1 MSDLMSTYSQLP
13 VTFVRGEGVWLWDK
27 HGERYLDAL
36 SGIAVCGLGHCHPRV
51 VEAISR
57 QAGTLI
63 HTSNLY
69 HIDRQEHLA
78 TRITELSGMKNAFF
92 CNSGAEA
99 NESAIKLARL
109 FGHNKGI
116 DLPTIIV
123 MDNSF
128 HGRTMATLTASGNR
142 KVQAGFEPLLKGFV
156 RVPYNNIEAVRQV
169 ALNNENVV
177 AVLVEPFQGE
187 GGVNIPQAHY
197 LQELRKICDQYD
209 WLLMLDEV
217 QSGIGRSGKWFAF
230 QHSDITP
237 DVMTLAKGLG
247 SGVAI
252 GACLANGIAAE
263 TFKPGNHA
271 STFGGNPLACA
282 AALETLAVLQEE
294 GVIDHAEQ
302 LGEFIRDRLKS
313 QLSDVEGVVQIRGQ
327 GLITGIELS
336 IPCGVLVKKALEK
349 KLLINVTS
357 DKVVR
362 LLPALIMQQD
372 EATQVVDVTCQLIK
386 EFLNSQSED

>member
-1 MSDLMSTYSQLP
+1 MSTYSQLP